1 MGRKRKRAKR
11 PKRPT
16 KAKGADV
23 YALYQEAVQD
33 PEGDV
38 SLVSRIFKRHFD
50 RVPRDLRE
58 DFCGTAAMACAWVR
72 HHRENRAWG
81 VDLDPVPLAWGREHN
96 LGALRPEQA
105 ARIRLI
111 RGDVMEVSHVK
122 VDVTVAFNFSYFVF
136 KTRDQLVR
144 YFKKARSTLRE
155 EGVLV
160 LDLYGGADAQRR
172 MAETR
177 EHGHF
182 DYVWDQDV
190 FDPIN
195 HGAVNY
201 IHFEFSD
208 GSRIRRAFSY
218 DWRLWGIP
226 EVRDALADAGFS
238 ASETYWE
245 QTDRRTNEG
254 NGSYYRAERAED
266 DPAWVAYVI
275 GVR

>member
-1 MGRKRKRAKR
+1 MGRRRKRAKR
-11 PKRPT
+11 TT
-16 KAKGADV
+16 KAKRADV
-23 YALYQEAVQD
+23 FALYQEAVQD

-38 SLVSRIFKRHFD
+38 ALVSRIFKRHFG
-50 RVPRDLRE
+50 RPPRSLRE

-72 HHRENRAWG
+72 DHRENRAWG

-96 LGALRPEQA
+96 LAALRPEQA

-111 RGDVMEVSHVK
+111 RGDVMDVSHAK
-122 VDVTVAFNFSYFVF
+122 VDATVAFNFSYFVF
-136 KTRDQLVR
+136 KTREELVR
-144 YFKKARSTLRE
+144 YFKKARSTLRSD
-155 EGVLV
+155 GVLI

-172 MAETR
+172 MTETR

-182 DYVWDQDV
+182 DYVWDQDA

-195 HGAVNY
+195 HGAVDY
-201 IHFEFSD
+201 IHCEFSD
-208 GSRIRRAFSY
+208 GSRIQRAFSY

-245 QTDRRTNEG
+245 QTDQRTNEG
-254 NGSYYRAERAED
+254 NGIYYRAQRAED

-275 GVR
+275 GVK

>member
-11 PKRPT
+11 KT
-16 KAKGADV
+16 KAQRADV

-38 SLVSRIFKRHFD
+38 ALVSRIFKRHFGH
-50 RVPRDLRE
+50 VPRDLRE

-72 HHRENRAWG
+72 QHRENRAWG
-81 VDLDPVPLAWGREHN
+81 VDLDPEPLAWGREHN
-96 LGALRPEQA
+96 VGALRPEQA

-111 RGDVMEVSHVK
+111 RGDVMHVSHAK
-122 VDVTVAFNFSYFVF
+122 VDATVAFNFSYFVF

-144 YFKKARSTLRE
+144 YFKRARSTLRNQ
-155 EGVLV
+155 GVLI

-172 MAETR
+172 MTETR

-245 QTDRRTNEG
+245 RTDRRTHEG
-254 NGSYYRAERAED
+254 NGTYYRAEHGED
-266 DPAWVAYVI
+266 DPAWVAYAI
-275 GVR
+275 GVK

>member
-11 PKRPT
+11 PT
-16 KAKGADV
+16 KAKRADV

-38 SLVSRIFKRHFD
+38 ALVSRIFKRHFG

-58 DFCGTAAMACAWVR
+58 DFCGTAAMACAWVC
-72 HHRENRAWG
+72 HHGENRAWG

-105 ARIRLI
+105 ARVRLI
-111 RGDVMEVSHVK
+111 QGDVMDVSHAR
-122 VDVTVAFNFSYFVF
+122 VDATVAFNFSFFVF
-136 KTRDQLVR
+136 KTREQLVR
-144 YFKKARSTLRE
+144 YLKKARSTLRD
-155 EGVLV
+155 EGLLV

-172 MAETR
+172 MTETR

-208 GSRIRRAFSY
+208 GSRIHRAFSY
-218 DWRLWGIP
+218 DWRMWGIP

-238 ASETYWE
+238 ASEAYWE

-266 DPAWVAYVI
+266 DPAWVAYVV
-275 GVR
+275 GVK

>member
-1 MGRKRKRAKR
+1 MGRRRKRAKR
-11 PKRPT
+11 AT
-16 KAKGADV
+16 KAKRADAF
-23 YALYQEAVQD
+23 ALYQEAVQD

-38 SLVSRIFKRHFD
+38 VLVNRIFKRHFG

-58 DFCGTAAMACAWVR
+58 DFCGTAALACAWVR
-72 HHRENRAWG
+72 HHRDNRAWG

-96 LGALRPEQA
+96 LAALRPEQA

-111 RGDVMEVSHVK
+111 RGDVMDVSHAR
-122 VDVTVAFNFSYFVF
+122 VDATVAFNFSYFVF
-136 KTRDQLVR
+136 KTREQLVR
-144 YFKKARSTLRE
+144 YFKKARSTLRD
-155 EGVLV
+155 EGVLI

-172 MAETR
+172 MTETR

-195 HGAVNY
+195 HGAVNH

-208 GSRIRRAFSY
+208 GSRIHRAFSY

-254 NGSYYRAERAED
+254 NGIYYRAQRGED

-275 GVR
+275 GVK